1 MQRLQSQRLET
12 EAGGSGGQSR
22 VHDTLSDTLSQ
33 ETKQNSEAEQLLK
46 GVGVKFH
53 WQSVSTHGTL
63 GRGGWSSTGR
73 VSVSTHETL
82 GFESQ
87 HSITQAW

>member
-1 MQRLQSQRLET
+1 MQRLQSQHLET

-22 VHDTLSDTLSQ
+22 VHDTLSQ

-53 WQSVSTHGTL
+53 WL
-63 GRGGWSSTGR
+63 
-73 VSVSTHETL
+73 SVSTHETL

>member
-22 VHDTLSDTLSQ
+22 VHDTLSQ

-53 WQSVSTHGTL
+53 WQSVSTHETM
-63 GRGGWSSTGR
+63 GRGGGGSTGR